1 MQNVECRSGST
12 FVILHSAFCIQRIG
26 GLRIVAASETL
37 KRHTRPAHEALDAS
51 LGALIAADPDH
62 GIEVLLRAALDV
74 VPAWEARLRSVAW
87 PSTLDAARRLRK
99 TEWLEQDLGESA
111 GAAEAAAPLEPPEAW
126 GALYVFEGS
135 TLGSAVIRRIS
146 SHRAR
151 HSRYLAG
158 YGDETA
164 AMWTRFKEHL
174 DRAFSSRQD
183 VTRAAAAARRV
194 FSEFSAAVERHGR
207 SRPESNRRSDQLRS

>member
-1 MQNVECRSGST
+1 L
-12 FVILHSAFCIQRIG
+12 I
-26 GLRIVAASETL
+26 ASEAL

-51 LGALIAADPDH
+51 LGALISADADH

-87 PSTLDAARRLRK
+87 PSTLDAARRLGK
-99 TEWLEQDLGESA
+99 TEWLDQDLGESA
-111 GAAEAAAPLEPPEAW
+111 GGAEGAEALEPPEAW

-174 DRAFSSRQD
+174 DRELSGQQD
-183 VTRAAAAARRV
+183 VTQAAAAARRI

-207 SRPESNRRSDQLRS
+207 SRPEYDRRPDQLRS